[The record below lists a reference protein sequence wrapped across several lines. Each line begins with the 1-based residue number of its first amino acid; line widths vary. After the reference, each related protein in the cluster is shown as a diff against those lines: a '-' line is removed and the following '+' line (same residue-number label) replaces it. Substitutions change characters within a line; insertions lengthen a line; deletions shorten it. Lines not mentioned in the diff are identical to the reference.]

1 MFQRNFY
8 LCRTKN
14 TPMKKWI
21 FLIIL
26 LCPLIT
32 LASKDDSLLQRRS
45 ELYYQYLD
53 FKNNADSH
61 QTGDFRQ
68 LSQLLENLVIYDNQV
83 VDSLES
89 VSERYQKLKGNA
101 DENGSGLLGMKDSTG
116 GVAGIILW
124 IIAGALIIST
134 AIVFIMNGRKKVLR
148 REMAAL
154 KEELEIIRSENE
166 HYKEDLSLYDSK
178 LTDKETHLKRILKEK
193 ETLEASLKE
202 SNESSGNQRH
212 SAALRITALENENTE
227 ISKRLEQYQSEL
239 TRLRKEGDDT
249 ITRLNSE
256 NRLLAQKSGDRDR
269 EMDELKNQIHDLKD
283 IIDNFEET
291 VREKDHAIEHLH
303 HDMDDLERRLLA
315 SDNMLSELR
324 RKAPHDDDYYRK
336 ISELDLNMIKLEK
349 LERLYKEKSIA
360 EEEYR
365 ELKKKYLS
373 SL

>member
-1 MFQRNFY
+1 
-8 LCRTKN
+8 
-14 TPMKKWI
+14 MKKWI

-26 LCPLIT
+26 LCPL
-32 LASKDDSLLQRRS
+32 LALAGKDDSLLHRRS

-61 QTGDFRQ
+61 QAGDFRQ
-68 LSQLLENLVIYDNQV
+68 LSQLLEKLVIYDNRV

-89 VSERYQKLKGNA
+89 VNERYQKLKGTA
-101 DENGSGLLGMKDSTG
+101 DYNGSGLLGMQDSTG
-116 GVAGIILW
+116 GIAGIILW
-124 IIAGALIIST
+124 IIAGALVIST
-134 AIVFIMNGRKKVLR
+134 AVVFIMNGRKKVLR
-148 REMAAL
+148 REMSAL

-166 HYKEDLSLYDSK
+166 HFKEDLSLYDSK

-193 ETLEASLKE
+193 ETLEVSLKE

-212 SAALRITALENENTE
+212 SAALRITALETENSE
-227 ISKRLEQYQSEL
+227 ILKRVEQFQNEL

-256 NRLLAQKSGDRDR
+256 NRLLSQKSGDRDR
-269 EMDELKNQIHDLKD
+269 EMDELRNQIHDLKD

-303 HDMDDLERRLLA
+303 HDIDDLERRLLA

-373 SL
+373 TL